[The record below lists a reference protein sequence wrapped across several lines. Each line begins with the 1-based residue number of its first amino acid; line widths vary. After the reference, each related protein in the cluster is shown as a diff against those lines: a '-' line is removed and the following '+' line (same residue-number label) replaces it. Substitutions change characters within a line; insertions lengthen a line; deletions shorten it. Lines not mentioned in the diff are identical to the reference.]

1 MPTSPKEVALLKH
14 VHVLS
19 HKLAGIDAV
28 QACHQF
34 VGRIIGV
41 AAQAL
46 NKLLVLINDYTEIK
60 IFCWPSKMPFKSDSK

>member
-1 MPTSPKEVALLKH
+1 MPTPSKKVALLKH

-19 HKLAGIDAV
+19 HKLASINVV
-28 QACHQF
+28 QACSQF
-34 VGRIIGV
+34 VGRIIRV

-60 IFCWPSKMPFKSDSK
+60 IFC